1 MNHLISRQNYIQQ
14 LEKLKDKQI
23 IKVVTGLRRSGK
35 STLFEIFIQQIL
47 NSGVSA
53 RNVQQYNFEKPI
65 YPEEYTWR
73 DIYKDIL
80 AKTDKN
86 SINYIFLDE
95 PQQISEFERLIDAL
109 YVERYIDLYVT
120 GSNAYFLSGDLATL
134 LSGRYITIHMLPFS
148 FAEFCESQK
157 DTTLNKYEL
166 FNNFL
171 YESSLPQ
178 GVLLRNQGAD
188 IQNMYIQDVY
198 NTIVEKDI
206 SQRYSIQNSRSF
218 DNLSKFLMGAI
229 GSIVSPSNIS
239 KAMKQDRQDI
249 HHNTV
254 EKYIEYLVNA
264 YVFYQVNRFDIKG
277 KQQLAT
283 QEKYYLVDIGFRNL
297 KLGKFQYQDVGH
309 ILENIVYL
317 ELKRRGYQI
326 WVGKIGEYEV
336 DFIVRNALNKFEYY
350 QVTWSMT
357 DPKTA
362 EREIRPLKSISDNY
376 PKYIISSDM
385 ITAEIEGIEHL
396 NIVDWLLNIEL

>member
-1 MNHLISRQNYIQQ
+1 MSGLINRQNYVQQ
-14 LEKLKDKQI
+14 LEKLKDKHI

-35 STLFEIFIQQIL
+35 STLFEIFARQLID
-47 NSGVSA
+47 SGVPA
-53 RNVQQYNFEKPI
+53 NMVQQYNFEKPI
-65 YPEEYTWR
+65 FLEEYTWR

-80 AKTDKN
+80 AKTDKEN
-86 SINYIFLDE
+86 MNYIFLDE
-95 PQQISEFERLIDAL
+95 PQQILEFERLIDAL
-109 YVERYIDLYVT
+109 FIEKNIDLYVT

-134 LSGRYITIHMLPFS
+134 LSGRYITIHILPFS
-148 FAEFCESQK
+148 FAEFSESQK

-166 FNNFL
+166 FNNYL
-171 YESSLPQ
+171 YETSLPQ

-206 SQRYSIQNSRSF
+206 RQRYNIQNTRSF

-229 GSIVSPSNIS
+229 GSTVSPNNIS

-254 EKYIEYLVNA
+254 EKYIEYLVNS
-264 YVFYQVNRFDIKG
+264 YVFYQVTRFDIKG

-297 KLGKFQYQDVGH
+297 KLGKFQYQDVEH

-317 ELKRRGYQI
+317 ELNRRGYQI
-326 WVGKIGEYEV
+326 WIGKIGEYEV
-336 DFIVRNALNKFEYY
+336 DFIVKNALNKWEYY
-350 QVTWSMT
+350 QVTWSMS

-362 EREIRPLKSISDNY
+362 EREIRPLKYIDDNY
-376 PKYIISSDM
+376 PKYIISTDIISS
-385 ITAEIEGIEHL
+385 EIEGIEHI
-396 NIVDWLLNIEL
+396 NIVDWLSRKE